1 MDSKELKKLID
12 KVEKR
17 MQKAAAELDFETAI
31 EMRASGMHWTFT
43 PNVEVARDARWGRVG
58 ATFGEAP
65 YLVGLLGAATVRGFQ
80 TKDFTGNDKVIAC
93 AKHLVG
99 GSQPANGING
109 APAE

>member
-1 MDSKELKKLID
+1 
-12 KVEKR
+12 
-17 MQKAAAELDFETAI
+17 
-31 EMRASGMHWTFT
+31 MHWTFT

-58 ATFGEAP
+58 ETFGEDP
-65 YLVGLLGAATVRGFQ
+65 YLVGQMGAATVRGFQ

-109 APAE
+109 APAELSERTLRDSLSRKQVSDDGSITQSVEV